1 MYEELM
7 KAFKTFR
14 EQVYAKFTAYDET
27 LRTIIGSNSENIVS
41 TCTDENA
48 VKVIDLYPVWTVG
61 ISVAKDSRYQYNGK
75 LYKCVQAHTTQS
87 DWQPDVTPALW
98 VKVSLDEWPEWV
110 QPTGS
115 HDAYAKGDKVTHN
128 SKKWTS
134 DVDANV
140 WEPGVYGWTEY
151 VEEV

>member
-1 MYEELM
+1 MLTHKNLIDYMVAGRGTVSDEAALEVLTIYP
-7 KAFKTFR
+7 KWEDNIGKTITNDDI
-14 EQVYAKFTAYDET
+14 AKG
-27 LRTIIGSNSENIVS
+27 LN
-41 TCTDENA
+41 
-48 VKVIDLYPVWTVG
+48 
-61 ISVAKDSRYQYNGK
+61 RYQHNGE
-75 LYKCVQAHTTQS
+75 LYKVVQPTVFQTQYEPGAEGTS
-87 DWQPDVTPALW
+87 SIF
-98 VKVSLDEWPEWV
+98 VKISLEEWPEWI

-151 VEEV
+151 TE